1 MQIIKKLLFLLTPNE
16 HKRAG
21 LLLLMI
27 LIMAILDTIG
37 VASILPFIAVLTNPD
52 IIETNF
58 ILNNIY
64 QAVGFLG
71 VDSNQKFLLL
81 LGIFVLAL
89 LVFSLIFKSLT
100 IYAQARFVEMREYS
114 IGKKLVEGYLHQPY
128 SWFLGRHSADIG
140 KTILSEVQQVIL
152 GGIQPMFELIAKG
165 TVVIAIITLLMI
177 TDLKLAIIVGF
188 SFSLTYGLIYKYTQK
203 YLKQIGKRRLHNN
216 HSRFKTLSEAFGAAK
231 EVKVGGLE
239 KTYIDKFS
247 NSAFIYAQSQA
258 SLKILS
264 QIPRYAIEVMA
275 FGGIMSIILYLMIK
289 FGDFDAALPLV
300 SLYVLAGYRLI
311 PAFQG
316 IYLSFANLTYNLPA
330 IDKLYYDIRSLKPF
344 ELNQDQNIM
353 SLKKSI
359 SLKDISFNYPDSKQ
373 TSLKDININIQA
385 KTTVG
390 LIGPTG
396 SGKTTTVDII
406 LGLLEAQKGTLE
418 IDDQVITKKNIRAW
432 QRSIGYV
439 PQHIYL
445 SDDTIS
451 ANIAFGISTS
461 EINKES
467 VERAAKI
474 ANIHDFIINDLP
486 KKYQTTIGERGIKL
500 SGGQRQRIG
509 IARALYRNPQILIL
523 DEATSSLDNL
533 TEQAVID
540 AVNIL
545 SKNITIILIAHR
557 LNTVKNCDI
566 IFKLNK
572 GTLIEQGTYEKLF

>member
-81 LGIFVLAL
+81 LGIFVLVL

-330 IDKLYYDIRSLKPF
+330 IDKLYDDIRSLKPF

>member
-330 IDKLYYDIRSLKPF
+330 IDKLYDDIRSLKPF